1 MKQTIAISA
10 FAGMLARQSGYTA
23 DFCEH
28 FVLEMFKTITD
39 ALKESNDVTIKG
51 LGQFSV
57 DESGNVD
64 FNPDPAFAADVNS
77 PFDCFEP
84 EPLDDDVTEDLLSI
98 DEDENISGDGYANT
112 EEKESEATVPEI
124 HSDSQSVNQA
134 DLTPEDDSAGTPLD
148 IQPKAYE
155 EVVNDERE
163 NAGKE
168 SEQISDTNVQEPVST
183 TEFLQSVTETPDEAS
198 ENNIHKVDDCNCS
211 TRPRKFPIWTFV
223 CGMAVGAIVGAAATY
238 FILVPRGQ
246 AESAVEIRSDEQNV
260 AELLGED
267 TAVVSA
273 DTVSKARPD
282 TITTPTVLTETTV
295 PVAEKDT
302 VIYDTVTSTL
312 AQLSRKHFGSYEFWV
327 YIYEENRDVISDPD
341 RVEPNTR
348 VRIPD
353 AKKYGIDANDKSSIK
368 RALAKSSEIA
378 NERKRKK

>member
-10 FAGMLARQSGYTA
+10 FAGMLARQSGYTS

-28 FVLEMFKTITD
+28 FVLEMFKTVAD
-39 ALKESNDVTIKG
+39 ALKESNEVTIKG

-57 DESGNVD
+57 EESGNVE
-64 FNPDPAFAADVNS
+64 FSPDPVFAADVNA

-84 EPLDDDVTEDLLSI
+84 EPLDEDVTDEILSA
-98 DEDENISGDGYANT
+98 DEENISDDSSAKAVEN
-112 EEKESEATVPEI
+112 EMEVAAPENPTDI
-124 HSDSQSVNQA
+124 QSVNQT
-134 DLTPEDDSAGTPLD
+134 DLTSEDMTEDMSNNIRPEVVEDEIVTDENHNEGKKSEQKTDVGTSEPVYESELSSADTE
-148 IQPKAYE
+148 ITE
-155 EVVNDERE
+155 EVGDF
-163 NAGKE
+163 
-168 SEQISDTNVQEPVST
+168 NVH
-183 TEFLQSVTETPDEAS
+183 
-198 ENNIHKVDDCNCS
+198 ICS
-211 TRPRKFPIWTFV
+211 TRPRKFPIWGFV

-246 AESAVEIRSDEQNV
+246 AESSEEIKKDEQHV
-260 AELLGED
+260 AELLGEKI
-267 TAVVSA
+267 TAASA
-273 DTVSKARPD
+273 DTMSEVCPD

-368 RALAKSSEIA
+368 KALAKSSEIA

>member
-10 FAGMLARQSGYTA
+10 FAGMLARQSGYTS

-28 FVLEMFKTITD
+28 FVLEMFKTVAD
-39 ALKESNDVTIKG
+39 ALKESNEVTIKG

-57 DESGNVD
+57 DESGNVE
-64 FNPDPAFAADVNS
+64 FSPDPGFAADVNA

-84 EPLDDDVTEDLLSI
+84 EPLDEDVTDEILSA
-98 DEDENISGDGYANT
+98 DEENISY
-112 EEKESEATVPEI
+112 
-124 HSDSQSVNQA
+124 DSSAKAVENEMEVAAPKNPTDIQSVNQT
-134 DLTPEDDSAGTPLD
+134 DLTSEDMPEDMSNNIRP
-148 IQPKAYE
+148 
-155 EVVNDERE
+155 EVVDDEIVTYE
-163 NAGKE
+163 NHNEDKKSEQMTDVGTSEPVYE
-168 SEQISDTNVQEPVST
+168 SELSSSDTEITDEVGEDNVHI
-183 TEFLQSVTETPDEAS
+183 F
-198 ENNIHKVDDCNCS
+198 S

-282 TITTPTVLTETTV
+282 TITTPTVLTETLV

-353 AKKYGIDANDKSSIK
+353 AKKYGIDAKDKSSIK
-368 RALAKSSEIA
+368 KALEKSQEIA
-378 NERKRKK
+378 KEKKTGK

>member
-1 MKQTIAISA
+1 MRQTIAISA

-28 FVLEMFKTITD
+28 FVVEMFKTVAD
-39 ALKESNDVTIKG
+39 ALKESNNVIIKG

-64 FNPDPAFAADVNS
+64 FTPDPVFAADVNA

-84 EPLDDDVTEDLLSI
+84 EPLDEDVTDEMLSV
-98 DEDENISGDGYANT
+98 DEDNISDDSSAKAVENETEAAIPENT
-112 EEKESEATVPEI
+112 
-124 HSDSQSVNQA
+124 SDIQSVNQT
-134 DLTPEDDSAGTPLD
+134 DPTPEDMPDDISND
-148 IQPKAYE
+148 IQPE
-155 EVVNDERE
+155 EVEDEIVTE
-163 NAGKE
+163 DNHNEGEK
-168 SEQISDTNVQEPVST
+168 SEQVADVETSEPVS
-183 TEFLQSVTETPDEAS
+183 EAELSPVDTETTDEVGEDNANRQG
-198 ENNIHKVDDCNCS
+198 EYICS
-211 TRPRKFPIWTFV
+211 ARRRKFPVWGFV
-223 CGMAVGAIVGAAATY
+223 CGMAVGALVGAAATY

-246 AESAVEIRSDEQNV
+246 VESAEEIRNDEQNV
-260 AELLGED
+260 AELLGEE

-273 DTVSKARPD
+273 DTVSKVRPD
-282 TITTPTVLTETTV
+282 TITTPTVMTETTA

-378 NERKRKK
+378 NEKKRKK

>member
-10 FAGMLARQSGYTA
+10 FAGMLARQSGYTS

-28 FVLEMFKTITD
+28 FVLEMFKTVAD
-39 ALKESNDVTIKG
+39 ALKESNEVTIKG

-57 DESGNVD
+57 DESGNVE
-64 FNPDPAFAADVNS
+64 FSPDPVFAADVNA

-84 EPLDDDVTEDLLSI
+84 EPLDEDVTDEILSA
-98 DEDENISGDGYANT
+98 DEENISYDNSAKAVEN
-112 EEKESEATVPEI
+112 EMEVAAPENPTDI
-124 HSDSQSVNQA
+124 QSVNQTDLTSEDMPEDMSNNIRPEVVDDEIVTDENHNEGKKSEQMTDVGTSEPVYEA
-134 DLTPEDDSAGTPLD
+134 DLSSAETEITD
-148 IQPKAYE
+148 
-155 EVVNDERE
+155 EVGDF
-163 NAGKE
+163 
-168 SEQISDTNVQEPVST
+168 NVH
-183 TEFLQSVTETPDEAS
+183 
-198 ENNIHKVDDCNCS
+198 ICS
-211 TRPRKFPIWTFV
+211 TRPRKFPIWGFV
-223 CGMAVGAIVGAAATY
+223 CGMTVGAIVGAAATY

-246 AESAVEIRSDEQNV
+246 AESSEEIKKDEQHV
-260 AELLGED
+260 AELLGEKT
-267 TAVVSA
+267 TAASA
-273 DTVSKARPD
+273 DTMSEVRPD

>member
-10 FAGMLARQSGYTA
+10 FAGMLARQSGYTS

-28 FVLEMFKTITD
+28 FVLEMFKTVAD
-39 ALKESNDVTIKG
+39 ALKESNEVTIKG

-57 DESGNVD
+57 DESGKVE
-64 FNPDPAFAADVNS
+64 FSPDPVFAADVNA

-84 EPLDDDVTEDLLSI
+84 EPLDEDVTDEILSA
-98 DEDENISGDGYANT
+98 DEENISDDSSAKAVEN
-112 EEKESEATVPEI
+112 EMEVAAPENPTDI
-124 HSDSQSVNQA
+124 QSVNQT
-134 DLTPEDDSAGTPLD
+134 DLTSEDMTEDMSNNIRPEVVEDEIVTDENHNEGKKSEQMTDVGTSEPVYEAEPSSADTE
-148 IQPKAYE
+148 ITE
-155 EVVNDERE
+155 EVGDF
-163 NAGKE
+163 
-168 SEQISDTNVQEPVST
+168 NVH
-183 TEFLQSVTETPDEAS
+183 
-198 ENNIHKVDDCNCS
+198 ICS
-211 TRPRKFPIWTFV
+211 TRPRKFPIWGFV

-246 AESAVEIRSDEQNV
+246 AESSEEIKKDEQHV
-260 AELLGED
+260 AELLGEKI
-267 TAVVSA
+267 TAASA
-273 DTVSKARPD
+273 DTMSEVCPD
-282 TITTPTVLTETTV
+282 SITTPTVLTETSV
-295 PVAEKDT
+295 PVAKKDT

>member
-10 FAGMLARQSGYTA
+10 FAGMLARQSGYTS

-28 FVLEMFKTITD
+28 FVLEMFKTVAD
-39 ALKESNDVTIKG
+39 ALKESNEVTIKG

-57 DESGNVD
+57 DESGNVE
-64 FNPDPAFAADVNS
+64 FSPDPVFAADVNA

-84 EPLDDDVTEDLLSI
+84 EPLDEDVTDEILSA
-98 DEDENISGDGYANT
+98 DEENISDDSSAKAVEN
-112 EEKESEATVPEI
+112 EMEVAAPENPTDI
-124 HSDSQSVNQA
+124 QSVNQT
-134 DLTPEDDSAGTPLD
+134 DLTSEDMTEDMSNNIRPEVVEDEIVTDENHNEGKKSEQKTDVGTSEPVYESELSSADTE
-148 IQPKAYE
+148 ITE
-155 EVVNDERE
+155 EVGDF
-163 NAGKE
+163 
-168 SEQISDTNVQEPVST
+168 NVH
-183 TEFLQSVTETPDEAS
+183 
-198 ENNIHKVDDCNCS
+198 ICS
-211 TRPRKFPIWTFV
+211 TRPRKFPIWGFV

-246 AESAVEIRSDEQNV
+246 AESSEEIKKDEQHV
-260 AELLGED
+260 AELLGEKI
-267 TAVVSA
+267 TAASA
-273 DTVSKARPD
+273 DTMSEVCPD

-368 RALAKSSEIA
+368 KALAKSSEIA

>member
-28 FVLEMFKTITD
+28 FVLEMFKTIAD

-64 FNPDPAFAADVNS
+64 FNPDSAFAADVNS

-84 EPLDDDVTEDLLSI
+84 EPLDDDFTEDLLSV

-124 HSDSQSVNQA
+124 HSDSQSVNQV

-155 EVVNDERE
+155 GVVNDERE
-163 NAGKE
+163 NAGEE

-183 TEFLQSVTETPDEAS
+183 TEFLQSVTETHDEAS

-211 TRPRKFPIWTFV
+211 TRPRKFPIWGFV

-246 AESAVEIRSDEQNV
+246 AESAVEIRNDEQNV

-273 DTVSKARPD
+273 DTVSKTRPD

-295 PVAEKDT
+295 PAVEKDT

>member
-10 FAGMLARQSGYTA
+10 FAGMLARQSGYTS

-28 FVLEMFKTITD
+28 FVLEMFKTVAD
-39 ALKESNDVTIKG
+39 ALKESNEVTIKG

-57 DESGNVD
+57 DESGNVE
-64 FNPDPAFAADVNS
+64 FSPDPVFAADVNA

-84 EPLDDDVTEDLLSI
+84 EPLDEDVTDEILSA
-98 DEDENISGDGYANT
+98 DEENISDDSSAKAVEN
-112 EEKESEATVPEI
+112 EMEVAAPENPTDI
-124 HSDSQSVNQA
+124 QSVNQT
-134 DLTPEDDSAGTPLD
+134 DLTSEDMTEDMSNNIRPEVVEDEIVTDENHNEGKKSEQMTDVGTSEPVYESELSSADTE
-148 IQPKAYE
+148 ITE
-155 EVVNDERE
+155 EVGDF
-163 NAGKE
+163 
-168 SEQISDTNVQEPVST
+168 NVH
-183 TEFLQSVTETPDEAS
+183 
-198 ENNIHKVDDCNCS
+198 ICS
-211 TRPRKFPIWTFV
+211 TRPRKFPIWGFV

-246 AESAVEIRSDEQNV
+246 AESSEEIKKDEQHV
-260 AELLGED
+260 AELLGEKI
-267 TAVVSA
+267 TAASA
-273 DTVSKARPD
+273 DTMSEVCPD

-368 RALAKSSEIA
+368 KALAKSSEIA

>member
-10 FAGMLARQSGYTA
+10 FAGMLARQSGYTS

-28 FVLEMFKTITD
+28 FVLEMFKTVAD
-39 ALKESNDVTIKG
+39 ALKESNEVTIKG

-57 DESGNVD
+57 DESGNVE
-64 FNPDPAFAADVNS
+64 FSPDPVFAADVNA

-84 EPLDDDVTEDLLSI
+84 EPLDEDVTDEILSA
-98 DEDENISGDGYANT
+98 DEENISYDSSAKAVEN
-112 EEKESEATVPEI
+112 EMEVAAPENPTDI
-124 HSDSQSVNQA
+124 QSVNQT
-134 DLTPEDDSAGTPLD
+134 DLTSEDMPEDMSNNIRP
-148 IQPKAYE
+148 
-155 EVVNDERE
+155 EVVDDEIVTDE
-163 NAGKE
+163 NHNEGKK
-168 SEQISDTNVQEPVST
+168 SEQMTDVGTSEPVYEAELSSAD
-183 TEFLQSVTETPDEAS
+183 TEITDEVGDF
-198 ENNIHKVDDCNCS
+198 NVHIFS
-211 TRPRKFPIWTFV
+211 TRPRKFPIWGFV

-282 TITTPTVLTETTV
+282 TITTPTVLTETLV

-368 RALAKSSEIA
+368 KALAKSSEIA

>member
-10 FAGMLARQSGYTA
+10 FAGMLARQSGYTS

-28 FVLEMFKTITD
+28 FVLEMFKTVAD
-39 ALKESNDVTIKG
+39 ALKESNEVTIKG

-57 DESGNVD
+57 DESGNVE
-64 FNPDPAFAADVNS
+64 FSPDQGFAADVNA

-84 EPLDDDVTEDLLSI
+84 EPLDEDVTDEILSA
-98 DEDENISGDGYANT
+98 DEENISYDSSAKAVEN
-112 EEKESEATVPEI
+112 EMEVAVPENPTDI
-124 HSDSQSVNQA
+124 QSVNQT
-134 DLTPEDDSAGTPLD
+134 DLTSENMPEDISNNIRP
-148 IQPKAYE
+148 
-155 EVVNDERE
+155 EVVDDEIVTDENHNEGKKSEQMNDVGTSEPVY
-163 NAGKE
+163 E
-168 SEQISDTNVQEPVST
+168 SELSSADTEITDEVSEDNVH
-183 TEFLQSVTETPDEAS
+183 
-198 ENNIHKVDDCNCS
+198 ICS
-211 TRPRKFPIWTFV
+211 ARHRKFPIWTFV

-267 TAVVSA
+267 AAVVSA
-273 DTVSKARPD
+273 DTVSKGRPD
-282 TITTPTVLTETTV
+282 TITTPTVLTETLV

>member
-10 FAGMLARQSGYTA
+10 FAGMLARQSGYTS

-28 FVLEMFKTITD
+28 FVLEMFKTVAD
-39 ALKESNDVTIKG
+39 ALKESNEVTIKG

-57 DESGNVD
+57 DESGNVE
-64 FNPDPAFAADVNS
+64 FSPDPVFAADVNA

-84 EPLDDDVTEDLLSI
+84 EPLDEDVTDEILSA
-98 DEDENISGDGYANT
+98 DEENISDDSSAKAVEN
-112 EEKESEATVPEI
+112 EMEVAAPENPTDI
-124 HSDSQSVNQA
+124 QSVNQT
-134 DLTPEDDSAGTPLD
+134 DLTSEDMPEDMSNNIRPELVDDEIVTDENHNEGKKSEQMTDVGTSEPEYESELSSADTE
-148 IQPKAYE
+148 ITE
-155 EVVNDERE
+155 EVGDF
-163 NAGKE
+163 
-168 SEQISDTNVQEPVST
+168 NVH
-183 TEFLQSVTETPDEAS
+183 
-198 ENNIHKVDDCNCS
+198 ICS
-211 TRPRKFPIWTFV
+211 TRPRKFPIWGFV

-246 AESAVEIRSDEQNV
+246 AESSEEIKKDEQHV
-260 AELLGED
+260 AELLGEKI
-267 TAVVSA
+267 TAASA
-273 DTVSKARPD
+273 DTMSEVCPD

>member
-10 FAGMLARQSGYTA
+10 FAGMLARQSGYTS

-28 FVLEMFKTITD
+28 FVLEMFKTVAD
-39 ALKESNDVTIKG
+39 ALKESNEVTIKG

-57 DESGNVD
+57 DESGNVE
-64 FNPDPAFAADVNS
+64 FSPDPGFAADVNA

-84 EPLDDDVTEDLLSI
+84 EPLDEDVTDEILSA
-98 DEDENISGDGYANT
+98 DEENISDDSSAKAVEN
-112 EEKESEATVPEI
+112 EMEVAAPENPTDI
-124 HSDSQSVNQA
+124 QSVNQT
-134 DLTPEDDSAGTPLD
+134 DLTSEDMPEDMSNV
-148 IQPKAYE
+148 QP
-155 EVVNDERE
+155 EVVDDEIVTDE
-163 NAGKE
+163 NHNEDKKSEQMTDVGTSEPVYE
-168 SEQISDTNVQEPVST
+168 SELSSADTEITDEVDEDNVR
-183 TEFLQSVTETPDEAS
+183 
-198 ENNIHKVDDCNCS
+198 ICS
-211 TRPRKFPIWTFV
+211 ARNRKFPIWTFV

>member
-10 FAGMLARQSGYTA
+10 FAGMLARQSGYTS

-28 FVLEMFKTITD
+28 FVLEMFKTVAD
-39 ALKESNDVTIKG
+39 ALKESNEVTIKG

-57 DESGNVD
+57 DESGNVE
-64 FNPDPAFAADVNS
+64 FSPDPVFAADVNA

-84 EPLDDDVTEDLLSI
+84 EPLDEDVTDEILSA
-98 DEDENISGDGYANT
+98 DEENISYDSSAKAVEN
-112 EEKESEATVPEI
+112 EMEVATPENPTDI
-124 HSDSQSVNQA
+124 QSVNQT
-134 DLTPEDDSAGTPLD
+134 DLTSEDMPEDMSNNIRPELVDDEIVTDENHNEDKKSEQMTDVGTSEPVYKAELSSADTE
-148 IQPKAYE
+148 ITE
-155 EVVNDERE
+155 EVGDF
-163 NAGKE
+163 
-168 SEQISDTNVQEPVST
+168 NVH
-183 TEFLQSVTETPDEAS
+183 
-198 ENNIHKVDDCNCS
+198 ICS
-211 TRPRKFPIWTFV
+211 TRPRKFPIWGFV

-246 AESAVEIRSDEQNV
+246 AESSEEIRSDEQNV

-273 DTVSKARPD
+273 DTVSEVRPD
-282 TITTPTVLTETTV
+282 TITTPTVVTETTV
-295 PVAEKDT
+295 PVAQKDT

>member
-10 FAGMLARQSGYTA
+10 FAGMLARQSGYTS

-28 FVLEMFKTITD
+28 FVLEMFKTVAD
-39 ALKESNDVTIKG
+39 ALKESNEVTIKG

-57 DESGNVD
+57 DESGNVE
-64 FNPDPAFAADVNS
+64 FSPDPVFAADVNA

-84 EPLDDDVTEDLLSI
+84 EPLDEDVTDEILSA
-98 DEDENISGDGYANT
+98 DEENISDDSSAKAVEN
-112 EEKESEATVPEI
+112 EMEVAAPENPTDI
-124 HSDSQSVNQA
+124 QSVNQT
-134 DLTPEDDSAGTPLD
+134 DLTSEDMTEDMSNNIRPEVVEDEIVTDENHNEGKKSEQKTDVGTSEPVYESELSSADTE
-148 IQPKAYE
+148 ITE
-155 EVVNDERE
+155 EVGDF
-163 NAGKE
+163 
-168 SEQISDTNVQEPVST
+168 NVH
-183 TEFLQSVTETPDEAS
+183 
-198 ENNIHKVDDCNCS
+198 ICS
-211 TRPRKFPIWTFV
+211 TRPRKFPIWGFV

-273 DTVSKARPD
+273 DTVSNARPD

-295 PVAEKDT
+295 PVAKKDT

>member
-1 MKQTIAISA
+1 MRQTIAISA

-28 FVLEMFKTITD
+28 FVVEMFKTVAD
-39 ALKESNDVTIKG
+39 ALKESNNVIIKG

-64 FNPDPAFAADVNS
+64 FTPDPVFAADVNA

-84 EPLDDDVTEDLLSI
+84 EPLDEDVTDEMLSV
-98 DEDENISGDGYANT
+98 DQDNISDDSSAKAVENET
-112 EEKESEATVPEI
+112 EAATPENP
-124 HSDSQSVNQA
+124 SDIQSINQT
-134 DLTPEDDSAGTPLD
+134 DLTPEDMPDDISND
-148 IQPKAYE
+148 IQP
-155 EVVNDERE
+155 EVVEDEIVTDDNHNE
-163 NAGKE
+163 GEK
-168 SEQISDTNVQEPVST
+168 SEQVADIETSEPVS
-183 TEFLQSVTETPDEAS
+183 EAELSPVDTETSDEVGEDNANRQ
-198 ENNIHKVDDCNCS
+198 EECVCS
-211 TRPRKFPIWTFV
+211 AQRRKFPIWGFV

-238 FILVPRGQ
+238 FILVPRGHV
-246 AESAVEIRSDEQNV
+246 ESAEEIRNDEQNV
-260 AELLGED
+260 AELLGEE

-273 DTVSKARPD
+273 DTVSKVRPD
-282 TITTPTVLTETTV
+282 TITTPTVMTETTA

-378 NERKRKK
+378 NEKKRKK

>member
-10 FAGMLARQSGYTA
+10 FAGMLARQSGYTS

-28 FVLEMFKTITD
+28 FVLEMFKTVAD
-39 ALKESNDVTIKG
+39 ALKESNEVTIKG

-57 DESGNVD
+57 DESGNVE
-64 FNPDPAFAADVNS
+64 FSPDPVFAADVNA

-84 EPLDDDVTEDLLSI
+84 EPLDEDVTDEILSA
-98 DEDENISGDGYANT
+98 DEENISDDSSAKAVEN
-112 EEKESEATVPEI
+112 EMEVAAPENPTDI
-124 HSDSQSVNQA
+124 QSVNQT
-134 DLTPEDDSAGTPLD
+134 DLTSEDMTEDMSNNIRPEVVEDEIVTDENHNEGKKSEQKTDVGTSEPVYESELSSADTE
-148 IQPKAYE
+148 ITE
-155 EVVNDERE
+155 EVGDF
-163 NAGKE
+163 
-168 SEQISDTNVQEPVST
+168 NVH
-183 TEFLQSVTETPDEAS
+183 
-198 ENNIHKVDDCNCS
+198 ICS
-211 TRPRKFPIWTFV
+211 TRPRKFPIWGFV

-238 FILVPRGQ
+238 FILVPHGQ

-282 TITTPTVLTETTV
+282 SITTPTVLTETSV
-295 PVAEKDT
+295 PVAKKDT

>member
-10 FAGMLARQSGYTA
+10 FAGMLARQSGYTS

-28 FVLEMFKTITD
+28 FVLEMFKTVAD
-39 ALKESNDVTIKG
+39 ALKESNEVTIKG

-57 DESGNVD
+57 DESGNVE
-64 FNPDPAFAADVNS
+64 FSPDPVFAADVNA

-84 EPLDDDVTEDLLSI
+84 EPLDEDVTDEILSA
-98 DEDENISGDGYANT
+98 DEENISYDSSAKAVEN
-112 EEKESEATVPEI
+112 EMEVAAPENPTDI
-124 HSDSQSVNQA
+124 QSVNQT
-134 DLTPEDDSAGTPLD
+134 DLTSENMPEDMSNNIRPEVVDDEIVTDENHNEGKKSEQMNDVGTSEPVYESELSSADTE
-148 IQPKAYE
+148 ITE
-155 EVVNDERE
+155 EVGDF
-163 NAGKE
+163 
-168 SEQISDTNVQEPVST
+168 NVH
-183 TEFLQSVTETPDEAS
+183 
-198 ENNIHKVDDCNCS
+198 ICS
-211 TRPRKFPIWTFV
+211 TRPRKFPIWGFV

-246 AESAVEIRSDEQNV
+246 AESSEEIKKDEQHV
-260 AELLGED
+260 AELLGEKI
-267 TAVVSA
+267 TAASA
-273 DTVSKARPD
+273 DTMSEVCPD

-368 RALAKSSEIA
+368 KALAKSSEIA

>member
-10 FAGMLARQSGYTA
+10 FAGMLARQSGYTS

-28 FVLEMFKTITD
+28 FVLEMFKTVAD
-39 ALKESNDVTIKG
+39 ALKESNEVTIKG

-57 DESGNVD
+57 DESGNVE
-64 FNPDPAFAADVNS
+64 FSPDPVFAADVNA

-84 EPLDDDVTEDLLSI
+84 EPLDEDVTDEILSA
-98 DEDENISGDGYANT
+98 DEENISYDSSAKAVEN
-112 EEKESEATVPEI
+112 EMEVAAPENPTDI
-124 HSDSQSVNQA
+124 QSVNQTDLTSEDMPEDMSNNIRPEVVEDEIVTDENHNEGKKSEQMTDVGTSEPVYEA
-134 DLTPEDDSAGTPLD
+134 DLSSAETEITD
-148 IQPKAYE
+148 
-155 EVVNDERE
+155 EVGDF
-163 NAGKE
+163 
-168 SEQISDTNVQEPVST
+168 NVH
-183 TEFLQSVTETPDEAS
+183 
-198 ENNIHKVDDCNCS
+198 ICS
-211 TRPRKFPIWTFV
+211 TRPRKFPIWGFV

-273 DTVSKARPD
+273 DTVSNARPD

-295 PVAEKDT
+295 PVAKKDT

>member
-10 FAGMLARQSGYTA
+10 FAGMLARQSGYTS

-28 FVLEMFKTITD
+28 FVLEMFKTVAD
-39 ALKESNDVTIKG
+39 ALKESNEVTIKG

-57 DESGNVD
+57 DESGNVE
-64 FNPDPAFAADVNS
+64 FSPDPVFAADVNA

-84 EPLDDDVTEDLLSI
+84 EPLDEDVTDEILSA
-98 DEDENISGDGYANT
+98 DEENISDDSSAKAVEN
-112 EEKESEATVPEI
+112 EMEVAAPENPTDI
-124 HSDSQSVNQA
+124 QSVNQT
-134 DLTPEDDSAGTPLD
+134 DLTSEDMTEDMSNNIRPEVVEDEIVTDENHNEGKKSEQKTDVWTSEPVYESELSSADTE
-148 IQPKAYE
+148 ITE
-155 EVVNDERE
+155 EVGDF
-163 NAGKE
+163 
-168 SEQISDTNVQEPVST
+168 NVH
-183 TEFLQSVTETPDEAS
+183 
-198 ENNIHKVDDCNCS
+198 ICS
-211 TRPRKFPIWTFV
+211 TRPRKFPIWGFV

-246 AESAVEIRSDEQNV
+246 AESSEEIKKDEQHV
-260 AELLGED
+260 AELLGEKI
-267 TAVVSA
+267 TAASA
-273 DTVSKARPD
+273 DTMSEVCPD

-295 PVAEKDT
+295 PVAKKDT

>member
-1 MKQTIAISA
+1 MSR
-10 FAGMLARQSGYTA
+10 L
-23 DFCEH
+23 
-28 FVLEMFKTITD
+28 
-39 ALKESNDVTIKG
+39 VTIKG

-57 DESGNVD
+57 DESGNVE
-64 FNPDPAFAADVNS
+64 FSPDPVFAADVNA

-84 EPLDDDVTEDLLSI
+84 EPLDEDVTDEILSA
-98 DEDENISGDGYANT
+98 DEENISDDSSAKAVEN
-112 EEKESEATVPEI
+112 EMEVAAPENPTDI
-124 HSDSQSVNQA
+124 QSVNQT
-134 DLTPEDDSAGTPLD
+134 DLTSEDMTEDMSNNIRPEVVEDEIVTDENHNEGKKSEQKTDVGTSEPVYESELSSADTE
-148 IQPKAYE
+148 ITE
-155 EVVNDERE
+155 EVGDF
-163 NAGKE
+163 
-168 SEQISDTNVQEPVST
+168 NVH
-183 TEFLQSVTETPDEAS
+183 
-198 ENNIHKVDDCNCS
+198 ICS
-211 TRPRKFPIWTFV
+211 TRPRKFPIWGFV

-273 DTVSKARPD
+273 DTVSNARPD

-295 PVAEKDT
+295 PVAKKDT

>member
-10 FAGMLARQSGYTA
+10 FAGMLARQSGYTS

-28 FVLEMFKTITD
+28 FVLEMFKTVAD
-39 ALKESNDVTIKG
+39 ALKESNEVTIKG

-57 DESGNVD
+57 DESGNVE
-64 FNPDPAFAADVNS
+64 FSPDPVFAADVNA

-84 EPLDDDVTEDLLSI
+84 EPLDEDVTDEILSA
-98 DEDENISGDGYANT
+98 DEENISYDNSAKAVEN
-112 EEKESEATVPEI
+112 EMEVAAPENPTDI
-124 HSDSQSVNQA
+124 QSVNQTDLTSEDMPEDMSNNIRPEVVDDEIVTDENHNEGKKSEQMTDVGTSEPVYEA
-134 DLTPEDDSAGTPLD
+134 DLSSAETEITD
-148 IQPKAYE
+148 
-155 EVVNDERE
+155 EVGDF
-163 NAGKE
+163 
-168 SEQISDTNVQEPVST
+168 NVH
-183 TEFLQSVTETPDEAS
+183 
-198 ENNIHKVDDCNCS
+198 ICS
-211 TRPRKFPIWTFV
+211 TRPRKFPIWGFV

-273 DTVSKARPD
+273 DTVSNARPD

-295 PVAEKDT
+295 PVAKKDT

>member
-10 FAGMLARQSGYTA
+10 FAGMLARQSGYTS

-28 FVLEMFKTITD
+28 FVLEMFKTVAD
-39 ALKESNDVTIKG
+39 ALKESNEVTIKG

-57 DESGNVD
+57 DESGNVE
-64 FNPDPAFAADVNS
+64 FSPDPGFAADVNA

-84 EPLDDDVTEDLLSI
+84 EPLDEDVTDEILSA
-98 DEDENISGDGYANT
+98 DEENISYDSSAKAVEN
-112 EEKESEATVPEI
+112 EMEVAAPENPTDI
-124 HSDSQSVNQA
+124 QSVNQT
-134 DLTPEDDSAGTPLD
+134 DLTSEDMLEDMSNNIRPEVVDDEIVTDENHNECKKSEQMTDVGTSETVYEAELSSADTE
-148 IQPKAYE
+148 ITE
-155 EVVNDERE
+155 EVGDF
-163 NAGKE
+163 
-168 SEQISDTNVQEPVST
+168 NVH
-183 TEFLQSVTETPDEAS
+183 
-198 ENNIHKVDDCNCS
+198 ICS
-211 TRPRKFPIWTFV
+211 TRPRKFPIWGFV

-246 AESAVEIRSDEQNV
+246 AESSEEIKKGEQHV
-260 AELLGED
+260 AELLGEKT
-267 TAVVSA
+267 TAASA
-273 DTVSKARPD
+273 DTMSEVRPD

-378 NERKRKK
+378 NEKKRKK

>member
-10 FAGMLARQSGYTA
+10 FAGMLARQSGYTS

-28 FVLEMFKTITD
+28 FVLEMFKTVAD
-39 ALKESNDVTIKG
+39 ALKESNEVTIKG

-57 DESGNVD
+57 DESGNVE
-64 FNPDPAFAADVNS
+64 FSPDPGFAADVNA

-84 EPLDDDVTEDLLSI
+84 EPLDEDVTDEILSA
-98 DEDENISGDGYANT
+98 DEENISY
-112 EEKESEATVPEI
+112 
-124 HSDSQSVNQA
+124 DSSAKAVENEMEVAAPKNPTDIQSVNQT
-134 DLTPEDDSAGTPLD
+134 DLTSEDMPEDMSNNIRP
-148 IQPKAYE
+148 
-155 EVVNDERE
+155 EVVDDEIVTYE
-163 NAGKE
+163 NHNEDKKSEQMTDVGTSEPVYE
-168 SEQISDTNVQEPVST
+168 SELSSSDTEITDEVGEDNVHI
-183 TEFLQSVTETPDEAS
+183 F
-198 ENNIHKVDDCNCS
+198 S

-282 TITTPTVLTETTV
+282 TITTPTVLTETLV

>member
-10 FAGMLARQSGYTA
+10 FAGMLARQSGYTS

-28 FVLEMFKTITD
+28 FVLEMFKTVAD
-39 ALKESNDVTIKG
+39 ALKESNEVTIKG

-57 DESGNVD
+57 DESGNVE
-64 FNPDPAFAADVNS
+64 FSPDPGFAADVNA

-84 EPLDDDVTEDLLSI
+84 EPLDEDVTDEILSA
-98 DEDENISGDGYANT
+98 DEENISDDSSAKAVEN
-112 EEKESEATVPEI
+112 EMEVAAPENPTDI
-124 HSDSQSVNQA
+124 QSVNQTDLTSEDMPEDMSNNIRPELVDDEIVTDENHNEDKKSEQMTDVGTSEPVYEA
-134 DLTPEDDSAGTPLD
+134 DLSSAETENTD
-148 IQPKAYE
+148 
-155 EVVNDERE
+155 EVGDF
-163 NAGKE
+163 
-168 SEQISDTNVQEPVST
+168 NVH
-183 TEFLQSVTETPDEAS
+183 
-198 ENNIHKVDDCNCS
+198 ICS
-211 TRPRKFPIWTFV
+211 TRPRKFPIWGFV

-246 AESAVEIRSDEQNV
+246 AESTEEIKNDEQHV
-260 AELLGED
+260 AELLGEET
-267 TAVVSA
+267 TAASA

-282 TITTPTVLTETTV
+282 TITTPTLLTETTV
-295 PVAEKDT
+295 PAVEKDT

>member
-10 FAGMLARQSGYTA
+10 FAGMLARQSGYTS

-28 FVLEMFKTITD
+28 FVLEMFKTVAD
-39 ALKESNDVTIKG
+39 ALKESNEVTIKG

-57 DESGNVD
+57 DESGNVE
-64 FNPDPAFAADVNS
+64 FSPDPVFAADVNA

-84 EPLDDDVTEDLLSI
+84 EPLDEDVTDEILSA
-98 DEDENISGDGYANT
+98 DEENISDDSSAKAVEN
-112 EEKESEATVPEI
+112 EMEVAAPENPTDI
-124 HSDSQSVNQA
+124 QSVNQT
-134 DLTPEDDSAGTPLD
+134 DLTSEDMTEDMSNNIRPEVVEDEIVTDENHNEGKKSEQKTDVGTSEPVYESELSSADTE
-148 IQPKAYE
+148 ITE
-155 EVVNDERE
+155 EVGDF
-163 NAGKE
+163 
-168 SEQISDTNVQEPVST
+168 NVH
-183 TEFLQSVTETPDEAS
+183 
-198 ENNIHKVDDCNCS
+198 ICS
-211 TRPRKFPIWTFV
+211 TRPRKFPIWGFV

-246 AESAVEIRSDEQNV
+246 AESSEEIKKDEQHV
-260 AELLGED
+260 AELLGEKI
-267 TAVVSA
+267 TAASA
-273 DTVSKARPD
+273 DTMSEVCPD

-327 YIYEENRDVISDPD
+327 YIYEENCDVISDPD

-368 RALAKSSEIA
+368 KALAKSSEIA

>member
-10 FAGMLARQSGYTA
+10 FAGMLARQSGYTS

-28 FVLEMFKTITD
+28 FVLEMFKTVAD
-39 ALKESNDVTIKG
+39 ALKESNEVTIKG

-57 DESGNVD
+57 DESGNVE
-64 FNPDPAFAADVNS
+64 FSPDPVFAADVNA

-84 EPLDDDVTEDLLSI
+84 EPLDEDVTDEILSA
-98 DEDENISGDGYANT
+98 DEENISDDSSAKAVEN
-112 EEKESEATVPEI
+112 EMEVAAPENPTDI
-124 HSDSQSVNQA
+124 QSVNQT
-134 DLTPEDDSAGTPLD
+134 DLTSEDMTEDMSNNIRPEVVEDEIVTDENHNEGKKSEQKTDVGTSEPVYESELSSADTE
-148 IQPKAYE
+148 ITE
-155 EVVNDERE
+155 EVGDF
-163 NAGKE
+163 
-168 SEQISDTNVQEPVST
+168 NVH
-183 TEFLQSVTETPDEAS
+183 
-198 ENNIHKVDDCNCS
+198 ICS
-211 TRPRKFPIWTFV
+211 TRPRKFPIWGFV

-246 AESAVEIRSDEQNV
+246 AESSEEIKKDEQHV
-260 AELLGED
+260 AELLGEKI
-267 TAVVSA
+267 TAASA
-273 DTVSKARPD
+273 DTMSEVCPD

>member
-10 FAGMLARQSGYTA
+10 FAGMLARQSGYTS

-28 FVLEMFKTITD
+28 FVLEMFKTVAD
-39 ALKESNDVTIKG
+39 ALKESNEVTIKG

-57 DESGNVD
+57 DESGNVE
-64 FNPDPAFAADVNS
+64 FSPDPVFAADVNA

-84 EPLDDDVTEDLLSI
+84 EPLDEDVTDEILSA
-98 DEDENISGDGYANT
+98 DEENISYDNSAKAVEN
-112 EEKESEATVPEI
+112 EMEVAAPENPTDI
-124 HSDSQSVNQA
+124 QSVNQTDLTSEDMPEDMSNNIRPEVVDDEIVTDENHNEGKKSEQMTDAGTSEPVYEA
-134 DLTPEDDSAGTPLD
+134 DLSSAETEITD
-148 IQPKAYE
+148 
-155 EVVNDERE
+155 EVGDF
-163 NAGKE
+163 
-168 SEQISDTNVQEPVST
+168 NVH
-183 TEFLQSVTETPDEAS
+183 
-198 ENNIHKVDDCNCS
+198 ICS
-211 TRPRKFPIWTFV
+211 TRPRKFPIWGFV

-246 AESAVEIRSDEQNV
+246 AESSEEIKKDEQHV
-260 AELLGED
+260 AELLGEKI
-267 TAVVSA
+267 TAASA
-273 DTVSKARPD
+273 DTMSEVCPD

>member
-10 FAGMLARQSGYTA
+10 FAGMLARQSGYTS

-28 FVLEMFKTITD
+28 FVLEMFKTVAD
-39 ALKESNDVTIKG
+39 ALKESNEVTIKG

-57 DESGNVD
+57 DESGNVE
-64 FNPDPAFAADVNS
+64 FSPDPVFAADVNA

-84 EPLDDDVTEDLLSI
+84 EPLDEDVTDEILSA
-98 DEDENISGDGYANT
+98 DEENISDDSSAKAVEN
-112 EEKESEATVPEI
+112 EMEVAAPENPTDI
-124 HSDSQSVNQA
+124 QSVNQT
-134 DLTPEDDSAGTPLD
+134 DLTSEDMPEDMSNNIRPEVVEDEIVTDENHNEGKKSEQKTDVGTSEPVYESELSSADTE
-148 IQPKAYE
+148 ITE
-155 EVVNDERE
+155 EVGDF
-163 NAGKE
+163 
-168 SEQISDTNVQEPVST
+168 NVH
-183 TEFLQSVTETPDEAS
+183 
-198 ENNIHKVDDCNCS
+198 ICS
-211 TRPRKFPIWTFV
+211 TRPRKFPIWGFV

-246 AESAVEIRSDEQNV
+246 AESSEEIKKDEQHV
-260 AELLGED
+260 AELLGEKI
-267 TAVVSA
+267 TAASA
-273 DTVSKARPD
+273 DTMSEVCPD

>member
-10 FAGMLARQSGYTA
+10 FAGMLARQSGYTS

-28 FVLEMFKTITD
+28 FVLEMFKTVAD
-39 ALKESNDVTIKG
+39 ALKESNEVTIKG

-57 DESGNVD
+57 DESGNVE
-64 FNPDPAFAADVNS
+64 FSPDPVFAADVNA

-84 EPLDDDVTEDLLSI
+84 EPLDEDVTDEILSA
-98 DEDENISGDGYANT
+98 DEENISDDSSAKAVEN
-112 EEKESEATVPEI
+112 EMEVAAPENPTDI
-124 HSDSQSVNQA
+124 QSVNQT
-134 DLTPEDDSAGTPLD
+134 DLTSEDMPEDMSNNIRPEVVEDEIVTDENHNEGKKSEQKTDVGTSEPVYESELSSADTE
-148 IQPKAYE
+148 ITE
-155 EVVNDERE
+155 EVGDF
-163 NAGKE
+163 
-168 SEQISDTNVQEPVST
+168 NVH
-183 TEFLQSVTETPDEAS
+183 
-198 ENNIHKVDDCNCS
+198 ICS
-211 TRPRKFPIWTFV
+211 TRPRKFPIWGFV

-246 AESAVEIRSDEQNV
+246 AESSEEIKKDEQHV
-260 AELLGED
+260 AELLGEKI
-267 TAVVSA
+267 TAASA
-273 DTVSKARPD
+273 DTMSEVCPD

-341 RVEPNTR
+341 RVEPNTC

>member
-10 FAGMLARQSGYTA
+10 FAGMLARQSGYTS

-28 FVLEMFKTITD
+28 FVLEMFKTVAD
-39 ALKESNDVTIKG
+39 ALKESNEVTIKG

-57 DESGNVD
+57 DESGNVE
-64 FNPDPAFAADVNS
+64 FSPDPVFAADVNA

-84 EPLDDDVTEDLLSI
+84 EPLDEDVTDEILSA
-98 DEDENISGDGYANT
+98 DEENISDDSSAKAVEN
-112 EEKESEATVPEI
+112 EMEVAAPENPTDI
-124 HSDSQSVNQA
+124 QSVNQT
-134 DLTPEDDSAGTPLD
+134 DLTSEDMPEDMSNNIRPEVVEDEIVTDENHNEGKKSEQKTDVGTSEPVYESELSSADTE
-148 IQPKAYE
+148 ITE
-155 EVVNDERE
+155 EVGDF
-163 NAGKE
+163 
-168 SEQISDTNVQEPVST
+168 NVH
-183 TEFLQSVTETPDEAS
+183 
-198 ENNIHKVDDCNCS
+198 ICS
-211 TRPRKFPIWTFV
+211 TRPRKFPIWGFV

-246 AESAVEIRSDEQNV
+246 AESSEEIKKDEQHV
-260 AELLGED
+260 AELLGEKI
-267 TAVVSA
+267 TAASA
-273 DTVSKARPD
+273 DTMSKVRPD
-282 TITTPTVLTETTV
+282 TITTPTVLTGTSV
-295 PVAEKDT
+295 PAVEKDT

>member
-10 FAGMLARQSGYTA
+10 FAGMLARQSGYTS

-28 FVLEMFKTITD
+28 FVLEMFKTVAD
-39 ALKESNDVTIKG
+39 ALKESNEVTIKG

-57 DESGNVD
+57 DESGNVG
-64 FNPDPAFAADVNS
+64 FSPDPVFAADVNA

-84 EPLDDDVTEDLLSI
+84 EPLDEDVTDEILSA
-98 DEDENISGDGYANT
+98 DEENISYDSSAKAVEN
-112 EEKESEATVPEI
+112 EMEVAAPENPTDI
-124 HSDSQSVNQA
+124 QSVNQT
-134 DLTPEDDSAGTPLD
+134 DLTSEDMPEDMSNNIRP
-148 IQPKAYE
+148 
-155 EVVNDERE
+155 EVVDDEIVTDE
-163 NAGKE
+163 NHNEGKKSEQMTDVGTSEPVYE
-168 SEQISDTNVQEPVST
+168 SELSSADTEITDEVGEDNVH
-183 TEFLQSVTETPDEAS
+183 
-198 ENNIHKVDDCNCS
+198 ICS
-211 TRPRKFPIWTFV
+211 TRPRKFPIWGFV

-238 FILVPRGQ
+238 FILVPHGQ

-282 TITTPTVLTETTV
+282 SITTPTVLTETSV
-295 PVAEKDT
+295 PVAKKDT